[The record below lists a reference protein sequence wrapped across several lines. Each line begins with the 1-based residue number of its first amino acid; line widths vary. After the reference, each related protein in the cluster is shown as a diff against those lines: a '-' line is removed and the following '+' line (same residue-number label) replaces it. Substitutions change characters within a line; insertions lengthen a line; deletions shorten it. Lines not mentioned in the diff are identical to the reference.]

1 MKGRL
6 LYFMLVNNAIIIG
19 IFVFH
24 WVSTGRV
31 RFGGDQIIGFG
42 PQFNAFDT
50 FIFCAPFF
58 ISFIYLSKLAI
69 FNQFPSKRPTLSLD
83 DPKFLNK

>member
-1 MKGRL
+1 
-6 LYFMLVNNAIIIG
+6 MLANNAIVIG

-24 WVSTGRV
+24 WISTGRIRV
-31 RFGGDQIIGFG
+31 GGDQIIGFG

-50 FIFCAPFF
+50 VIFCAPFF

-69 FNQFPSKRPTLSLD
+69 SSRLPSGRRTLSLD